1 MPMPIPTIGRHL
13 AALVVPFKANSDID
27 EAALRQLCQHMLQ
40 VDGIDGLVV
49 NANAGEVDA
58 LTEQERVQVLRVAR
72 DEAHAAGKKVVAGVV
87 PFPGTNA
94 AAVRTARTMQD
105 EGADG
110 LLLLGPVAFARGVDA
125 VPEVAGQYA
134 HDVASTVKVPVIYF
148 MQGPMSG
155 INYTPE
161 TVKAICSVDNI
172 VAIKDTM
179 WTPQGFDAN
188 LKLLRKLGRGTVVLS
203 GNDNCLFHNF
213 ASGSQGTLLILHL
226 VMAKAILDMERA
238 VLANDLDAARV
249 IHERHEALVGMLFAR
264 PMLKMA
270 SRVKF
275 ALKHMGVIPSDAT
288 RLPVPQVSA
297 DEGRAIAAQLVELGI
312 SK

>member
-1 MPMPIPTIGRHL
+1 MTRPHIGRHL
-13 AALVVPFKANSDID
+13 AALVVPFKENSDID
-27 EAALRQLCQHMLQ
+27 DAALRSLCQSMLK

-58 LTEQERVQVLRVAR
+58 LTEEERVHVLRVAR
-72 DEAHAAGKKVVAGVV
+72 DQAHAVGKLVVGGVV

-94 AAVRTARTMQD
+94 AAVRTAKTMEN
-105 EGADG
+105 EGADA
-110 LLLLGPVAFARGVDA
+110 LLLLGPTSFGRGVEA
-125 VPEVAGQYA
+125 TPEVAGQYA
-134 HDVASTVKVPVIYF
+134 RDVASAVKVPIIYF

-161 TVKAICSVDNI
+161 TVKQICSVENI

-179 WTPQGFDAN
+179 WTPLGFDTN
-188 LKLLRKLGRGTVVLS
+188 VKLLRKLGRGTVVLS

-213 ASGSQGTLLILHL
+213 ASGSQGTLLVLHL
-226 VMAKAILDMERA
+226 VMAKAILEMERA
-238 VLANDLDAARV
+238 MLANDLNTARQ
-249 IHERHEALVGMLFAR
+249 IHEQHETLVSLLFAR

-275 ALKHMGVIPSDAT
+275 ALKHMGVIPSDMT
-288 RLPVPQVSA
+288 RSPISPVSA
-297 DEGRAIAAQLVELGI
+297 DEGNAIAAELALLGI
-312 SK
+312 AK

>member
-1 MPMPIPTIGRHL
+1 MSRPRIGRHL
-13 AALVVPFKANSDID
+13 AALVVPFKSNSDID
-27 EAALRQLCQHMLQ
+27 EAALKRVCKFMLD

-58 LTEQERVQVLRVAR
+58 LSEEERVQVLRIAR
-72 DEAHAAGKKVVAGVV
+72 DEAHAAGKLVVGGVV

-94 AAVRTARTMQD
+94 AAARTAKTMEQ
-105 EGADG
+105 EGADA
-110 LLLLGPVAFARGVDA
+110 LLLLGPTSFARGVDA
-125 VPEVAGQYA
+125 MPEVAGQYA
-134 HDVASTVKVPVIYF
+134 RDVASAVKVPIIYF

-161 TVKAICSVDNI
+161 TVRQICSVDNI

-179 WTPQGFDAN
+179 WTPQGFDTN
-188 LKLLRKLGRGTVVLS
+188 LKLLRKLGRDTVVLS

-213 ASGSQGTLLILHL
+213 NSDADGTLLILHL
-226 VMAKAILDMERA
+226 VMARAILDMEKA
-238 VLANDLDAARV
+238 VLANDLLAARA
-249 IHERHEALVGMLFAR
+249 IHERHEALVGLLFAR

-275 ALKHMGVIPSDAT
+275 ALVQMGVIPSDAT
-288 RLPVPQVSA
+288 RLPVPPVSA
-297 DEGRAIAAQLVELGI
+297 EEGKAIAAQLSQLGL
-312 SK
+312 SR

>member
-1 MPMPIPTIGRHL
+1 MTRPRIGRHL
-13 AALVVPFKANSDID
+13 AALVVPFKDDSSID
-27 EAALRQLCQHMLQ
+27 DDAFRNLCRFMLKI
-40 VDGIDGLVV
+40 DGIDGLVV

-58 LTEQERVQVLRVAR
+58 LSEDERVHVLRLAR
-72 DEAHAAGKKVVAGVV
+72 DEAHRAGKLVVGGVV

-94 AAVRTARTMQD
+94 AAARTARTMES
-105 EGADG
+105 EGADA
-110 LLLLGPVAFARGVDA
+110 LLLLGPTSFARGVDA
-125 VPEVAGQYA
+125 TPEVAGQYA
-134 HDVASTVKVPVIYF
+134 RDVASAVKVRIIFF

-161 TVKAICSVDNI
+161 TVKQICSVDNI

-179 WTPQGFDAN
+179 WTPQGFDTN

-226 VMAKAILDMERA
+226 VMARAILDMEKA
-238 VLANDLDAARV
+238 VMANDLDKARA
-249 IHERHEALVGMLFAR
+249 IHERHEALVQLLFAR

-275 ALKHMGVIPSDAT
+275 ALKQMGVIPSDVT
-288 RLPVPQVSA
+288 RAPIPPVTA
-297 DEGRAIAAQLVELGI
+297 EEGKAIAAQLAELGL

>member
-1 MPMPIPTIGRHL
+1 MAKSPIGRHL
-13 AALVVPFKANSDID
+13 PALVVPFKDNLEVDVPAFQRVC
-27 EAALRQLCQHMLQ
+27 EHMLG

-58 LTEQERVQVLRVAR
+58 LTEAERMLVLETAR
-72 DEAHAAGKKVVAGVV
+72 DAAHRAGKLVVAGVV
-87 PFPGTNA
+87 PVPGTNA
-94 AAVRTARTMQD
+94 AAVSTAKAMQAA
-105 EGADG
+105 GADA

-134 HDVASTVKVPVIYF
+134 RDVGSAVSVPIIYF

-161 TVKAICSVDNI
+161 VVRQICSADNI

-179 WTPQGFDAN
+179 WTPLGFDTN
-188 LKLLRKLGRGTVVLS
+188 LKALQKLGRGTIVLS
-203 GNDNCLFHNF
+203 GNDNCLFHNLV
-213 ASGSQGTLLILHL
+213 SGAQGTLLILHL
-226 VMAKAILDMERA
+226 VMARAILEMDKA
-238 VLANDLDAARV
+238 VQANDVAKARD
-249 IHERHEALVGMLFAR
+249 IHERHEALVALLFGR

-275 ALKHMGVIPSDAT
+275 ALKQMGVIPNDNT
-288 RLPVPQVSA
+288 RLPVPSVSPEEA
-297 DEGRAIAAQLVELGI
+297 KAISAQLAELQLR
-312 SK
+312 